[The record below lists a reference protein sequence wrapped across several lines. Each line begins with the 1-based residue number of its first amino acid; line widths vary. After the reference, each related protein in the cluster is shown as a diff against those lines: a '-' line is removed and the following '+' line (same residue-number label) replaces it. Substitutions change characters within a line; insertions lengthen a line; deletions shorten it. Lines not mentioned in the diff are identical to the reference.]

1 MQSILPN
8 FIDKKESEGILIVV
22 DYREQHSTVVKEL
35 LDLGAK
41 IEYANLP
48 IGDYLISEEVVVERK
63 TFNDFVNSIIDKRL
77 FEQARL
83 LSRHHSKPIMIIEGK
98 EQAFRNV
105 SEEAIR
111 GAMISMIMDF
121 DIPILQT
128 RDSLETAKVLMTLAK
143 RERRESL
150 KTISLKDR
158 RRARTPDEEREY
170 IVASLPMVEL
180 TTAKRLLAHFG
191 SVERVFTASESEL
204 MKVKGIG
211 PKKAKRI
218 RSIIAGP
225 YGAKPSSG
233 AASLSSRLEKK
244 LS

>member
-8 FIDKKESEGILIVV
+8 FINKKEREEEILIIV
-22 DYREQHSTVVKEL
+22 DYREQNSIVVKEL
-35 LDLGAK
+35 INLGAK

-48 IGDYLISEEVVVERK
+48 VGDYLISEEIIIERK
-63 TFNDFVNSIIDKRL
+63 TFNDFINSIIDKRL
-77 FEQARL
+77 FEQAKL
-83 LSRHHSKPIMIIEGK
+83 LSQYYNKPIIIIEGRN
-98 EQAFRNV
+98 QIFRNI

-111 GAMISMIMDF
+111 GAMISIIIDF
-121 DIPILQT
+121 NLPILWS
-128 RDSLETAKVLMTLAK
+128 RDSLETAKFIITLAK
-143 RERRESL
+143 REKKDDLR
-150 KTISLKDR
+150 TIFLKDR

-180 TTAKRLLAHFG
+180 ATAKRLLSYFG
-191 SVERVFTASESEL
+191 SVEKVFTASESEL

-225 YGAKPSSG
+225 YGAKSS
-233 AASLSSRLEKK
+233 SDVTSPLNQLKK
-244 LS
+244 K